1 VPASRSRTERWRQ
14 CLRQVHER
22 DGALEV
28 SIPIAQAPGSAPGE
42 PGHADLIWRVR
53 ILTLTEDDIT
63 VEQPSAAGRWMAL
76 TPGVRLIAVMSI
88 GQNRWM
94 FHTAVQAVG
103 ANGLQRTMRLAMP
116 TMVERCQR
124 RNFYRIS
131 TAELSLPRVECWP
144 LLDPQSV
151 IPAEIANRAQVLGM
165 SDVGCRMS
173 DVGAGTASDEPL
185 LLPEVGPKFLARLMN
200 LGGGGVGLIIDPKE
214 AGSAERSRLLWL
226 RIDLTPT
233 IPAPLAMTAR
243 PVHTHLDSSQS
254 VYAGLSF
261 EWAFHPAHRE
271 FVVEQIGRYVE
282 SLQRCQRLAPV
293 PA

>member
-22 DGALEV
+22 DGALEI
-28 SIPIAQAPGSAPGE
+28 SIPLTQSPGAAPGE

-53 ILTLTEDDIT
+53 MVAMTELEIT
-63 VEQPSAAGRWMAL
+63 VEQPSAAGRWMSVA
-76 TPGVRLIAVMSI
+76 PGVRLIAVMSI

-94 FHTAVQAVG
+94 FHTTVRSAASDGQ
-103 ANGLQRTMRLAMP
+103 QRTMRLAMP
-116 TMVERCQR
+116 ETVERCQR

-144 LLDPQSV
+144 LLDPASV
-151 IPAEIANRAQVLGM
+151 IPAEIANRAQITSMLGA
-165 SDVGCRMS
+165 VQ
-173 DVGAGTASDEPL
+173 GAGEPADDSFM
-185 LLPEVGPKFLARLMN
+185 LPEVGPKFNARLMN
-200 LGGGGVGLIIDPKE
+200 LGGGGAGLIIDPRE
-214 AGSAERSRLLWL
+214 ATAAERARLLWL

-233 IPAPLAMTAR
+233 IPAPLAITAR
-243 PVHTHLDSSQS
+243 PVHTHLDSTQAL
-254 VYAGLSF
+254 YAGVAF

-271 FVVEQIGRYVE
+271 FIVEQIGRYVDR
-282 SLQRCQRLAPV
+282 LQRAQRRPAV

>member
-14 CLRQVHER
+14 CLRQVHQR
-22 DGALEV
+22 DGALEI
-28 SIPIAQAPGSAPGE
+28 SIPIAEAPGAAPGE

-53 ILTLTEDDIT
+53 ILTLTDNDIT

-76 TPGVRLIAVMSI
+76 SAGLKLIAVMSI

-94 FHTAVQAVG
+94 FHTIIQAVNSG
-103 ANGLQRTMRLAMP
+103 SVQRTMRLAMP
-116 TMVERCQR
+116 TTVERCQR

-131 TAELSLPRVECWP
+131 TAELSLPKVECWP

-151 IPAEIANRAQVLGM
+151 IPAEIANRAQILDLLAPSGGQQT
-165 SDVGCRMS
+165 SRPS
-173 DVGAGTASDEPL
+173 NQDEPL
-185 LLPEVGPKFLARLMN
+185 LLPEVGPKFQARLMN

-214 AGSAERSRLLWL
+214 AAAAERARLLWL

-243 PVHTHLDSSQS
+243 PVHLHLDSTQS
-254 VYAGLSF
+254 LYAGLSF

-271 FVVEQIGRYVE
+271 FIVEQIGRYVE
-282 SLQRCQRLAPV
+282 SLQRAQRRA
-293 PA
+293 AAA